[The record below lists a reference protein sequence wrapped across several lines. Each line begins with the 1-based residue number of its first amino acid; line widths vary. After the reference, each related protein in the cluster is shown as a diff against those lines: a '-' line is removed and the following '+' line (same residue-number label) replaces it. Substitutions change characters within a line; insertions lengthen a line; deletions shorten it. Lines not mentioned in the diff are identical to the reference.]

1 MRRQASLPRLVIF
14 GDPAKGPVAETMRE
28 FSLFLKDKAEIVASC
43 HLTEC
48 RPEVLRKSDFA
59 VVLGGDGSII
69 SAARHLSA
77 ARVPVIGVNLGRLGF
92 LAEFSVAEFK
102 HYFDDIVAGK
112 ARIERRMM
120 LGCRVGQKRQC
131 ERSAAIRPA
140 RERFSSKAVNDVFIT
155 AGPPFRV
162 IEMKIAVDGEQL
174 PSCVGDGL
182 IVSTPTGSTAYN
194 LSAGGPILA
203 GSMEAMVI
211 TPICPH
217 SLNFRP
223 IVIDAA
229 SVIEIR
235 CTRINEGTT
244 VSVDGQVATGLAL
257 DEVVNV
263 ARVRSSFLVV
273 ENPTRTRWDT
283 LVTKLGWARKPRYAT
298 AIGRPRNRVPRSGSG
313 DARIGYVGRGAA
325 LTPFDATGRRN
336 EPATVRRTT
345 TTVRHGSD
353 IR

>member
-1 MRRQASLPRLVIF
+1 MRRHVSLPRVVLF
-14 GDPAKGPVAETMRE
+14 GDPQKGPIAETMRE
-28 FSLFLKDKAEIVASC
+28 FSLFLQDKAQIIASC
-43 HLTEC
+43 HLNEC
-48 RPEVLRKSDFA
+48 QPEVLRKSDFA
-59 VVLGGDGSII
+59 IVLGGDGSII

-102 HYFDDIVAGK
+102 HYFEDIVAGR

-120 LGCRVGQKRQC
+120 LGCRVG
-131 ERSAAIRPA
+131 PA
-140 RERFSSKAVNDVFIT
+140 GGRERFSSRAVNDVFIT
-155 AGPPFRV
+155 AGPPFHV
-162 IEMKIAVDGEQL
+162 IEMEIAVDGERL

-217 SLNFRP
+217 SLSFRP

-229 SVIEIR
+229 SVVEIR

-244 VSVDGQVATGLAL
+244 VSVDGQVATKLAL
-257 DEVVNV
+257 NEVLNV

-273 ENPTRTRWDT
+273 ENPMRTRWDT
-283 LVTKLGWARKPRYAT
+283 LVTKLGWARKPRYA
-298 AIGRPRNRVPRSGSG
+298 PQ
-313 DARIGYVGRGAA
+313 
-325 LTPFDATGRRN
+325 
-336 EPATVRRTT
+336 
-345 TTVRHGSD
+345 
-353 IR
+353 

>member
-1 MRRQASLPRLVIF
+1 MRRHVSLPRVVVF
-14 GDPAKGPVAETMRE
+14 GDPQKGPIAETMRE
-28 FSLFLKDKAEIVASC
+28 FSLFLQDKAQIIASC
-43 HLTEC
+43 HLNEC
-48 RPEVLRKSDFA
+48 RPEDLRKSDFA
-59 VVLGGDGSII
+59 IVLGGDGSII

-102 HYFDDIVAGK
+102 HYFEDIVAGR

-120 LGCRVGQKRQC
+120 LGCRVGPQGGR
-131 ERSAAIRPA
+131 A
-140 RERFSSKAVNDVFIT
+140 RFASKAVNDVFIT
-155 AGPPFRV
+155 AGPPFHV
-162 IEMKIAVDGEQL
+162 IEMEIAVDGERL

-217 SLNFRP
+217 SLSFRP

-229 SVIEIR
+229 SVVEIR

-244 VSVDGQVATGLAL
+244 VSVDGQGATKLAL
-257 DEVVNV
+257 NEVLNV

-273 ENPTRTRWDT
+273 ENPMRTRWDT
-283 LVTKLGWARKPRYAT
+283 LVTKLGWARKPRYA
-298 AIGRPRNRVPRSGSG
+298 PQ
-313 DARIGYVGRGAA
+313 
-325 LTPFDATGRRN
+325 
-336 EPATVRRTT
+336 
-345 TTVRHGSD
+345 
-353 IR
+353 

>member
-1 MRRQASLPRLVIF
+1 MPRVVLF
-14 GDPAKGPVAETMRE
+14 GDPQKGPVAETMRE
-28 FSLFLKDKAEIVASC
+28 FSLFLQDKARIVASC
-43 HLTEC
+43 HLNEC
-48 RPEVLRKSDFA
+48 GPEVLRESDFA
-59 VVLGGDGSII
+59 IVLGGDGSII

-102 HYFDDIVAGK
+102 HYFEDIVAGK

-120 LGCRVGQKRQC
+120 LGCRVG
-131 ERSAAIRPA
+131 SSGG

-155 AGPPFRV
+155 AGPPFHV
-162 IEMKIAVDGEQL
+162 IEMEIAVDDERL

-182 IVSTPTGSTAYN
+182 IVCTPTGSTAYN

-211 TPICPH
+211 TPLCPH
-217 SLNFRP
+217 SLSFRP

-229 SVIEIR
+229 SVVEIR

-244 VSVDGQVATGLAL
+244 VSVDGQVATKLAL
-257 DEVVNV
+257 NEVLTV

-273 ENPTRTRWDT
+273 ENPVRTRWDT
-283 LVTKLGWARKPRYAT
+283 LVTKLGWARKPRYA
-298 AIGRPRNRVPRSGSG
+298 AQ
-313 DARIGYVGRGAA
+313 
-325 LTPFDATGRRN
+325 
-336 EPATVRRTT
+336 
-345 TTVRHGSD
+345 
-353 IR
+353 